1 MPNTYFNIATN
12 GDTADID
19 IYGNITEFDR
29 WDDKSMASYTLVKK
43 LEEMKDVKNIN
54 VRINSRG
61 GDVRE
66 GVAIYNALRS
76 HPAKVTTRCDG
87 WACSI
92 ASVIFMAGDE
102 RIMYETSLLWIHNA
116 VTWAGGN
123 ANDFRKQADDL
134 DVITDSIKTAYLQH
148 VSIDAG
154 KLTEM
159 MDAET
164 FITPQEAIDWG
175 FATSVADK
183 PAEGGVQA
191 SADDAIFRLLTA
203 PRQTIDAAAI
213 ADMVVMRLTALNAA
227 DPAPASSPEPGEDP
241 EPEPKPEPAENN
253 MAANLAAFFMAKN

>member
-1 MPNTYFNIATN
+1 MPNKYFNIATN

-19 IYGNITEFDR
+19 IYGNITEYDY
-29 WDDKSMASYTLVKK
+29 WDDKSLASYTLVKK
-43 LEEMKDVKNIN
+43 LEEMKDVKHIN
-54 VRINSRG
+54 VRINSKG

-66 GVAIYNALRS
+66 GVAIYNALRN
-76 HPAKVTTRCDG
+76 HPATVTTRCDG

-102 RIMYETSLLWIHNA
+102 RIMYQTSLLWIHNA
-116 VTWAGGN
+116 VTWLGGN

-148 VSIDAG
+148 VSIGAE

-183 PAEGGVQA
+183 PVEEGVQA
-191 SADDAIFRLLTA
+191 SADEAIFKLLTA

-213 ADMVVMRLTALNAA
+213 ADMVAERLSALNAA
-227 DPAPASSPEPGEDP
+227 KPDPAANADPGAD
-241 EPEPKPEPAENN
+241 PKPEPKDKPAQAN
-253 MAANLAAFFMAKN
+253 MAANLAAFFMPKN